1 MTPLRTMALTLA
13 GACLCAAAPAKPTAK
28 FDRAAWKAD
37 YERIKLGLAQG
48 YANLDW
54 QIERRTFNLPKADLQ
69 ISAMLDK
76 AISDVEAVV
85 IFYRLVDA
93 FHDPHL
99 QLLPG
104 PAPDSATLL
113 PRQSSVDEPL
123 KVADS
128 CGAESYSDK
137 RPGTS
142 LAYAKAPEW
151 RELSPGPFQAGLIG
165 DIGIIRIPSFDEQH
179 YLSVCNAIAK
189 PGFEGR
195 DLQLATRAE
204 LNRRLTTLIGELQAK
219 GMKKLAIDLS
229 GNGGG
234 SEWSSEAAAML
245 AAGTLKRTA
254 PRLVGPSCD
263 RSVLW
268 QRKPACSIYAKPA
281 EMEELK
287 GTGVWTGPLAV
298 LVDRRSA
305 SASEEF
311 VTWLKDN
318 GRATIAGERTYGAGC
333 GYVDGGSAIQLR
345 AAPLHIMVPN
355 CSRYTGEGINEIEGI
370 PPHVAL
376 DWMTLK
382 PEQAAAALGRLFVR

>member
-1 MTPLRTMALTLA
+1 MTLLRIAALV
-13 GACLCAAAPAKPTAK
+13 GASTVLCAAAPPPKSRS

-37 YERIKLGLAQG
+37 FERIKAGLAQG

-54 QIERRTFNLPKADLQ
+54 QIEKRTFNLVRADQQ
-69 ISAMLDK
+69 ISAMLDR
-76 AISDVEAVV
+76 ANSDVEAVV

-113 PRQSSVDEPL
+113 PRQSSTEAPI
-123 KVADS
+123 KVADT
-128 CGAESYSDK
+128 CGGYSDRK
-137 RPGTS
+137 PTTS
-142 LAYAKAPEW
+142 LPYAKAAEW
-151 RELSPGPFQAGLIG
+151 RELSPGPFQAGTIG

-179 YLSVCNAIAK
+179 YLGVCKAVATPGLEGEDLRLAI
-189 PGFEGR
+189 
-195 DLQLATRAE
+195 RAE
-204 LNRRLTTLIGELQAK
+204 LNKRLTALVAELRAK
-219 GMKKLAIDLS
+219 GIAKLALDIS

-234 SEWSSEAAAML
+234 SEWSSEVAAMF
-245 AAGTLKRTA
+245 ASGTLKRTA
-254 PRLVGPSCD
+254 PRLAGPKCD

-268 QRKPACSIYAKPA
+268 QAKPACSIYAADA
-281 EMEELK
+281 EVEELRGK
-287 GTGVWTGPLAV
+287 GLWTGPLAV

-305 SASEEF
+305 SASEEL

-333 GYVDGGSAIQLR
+333 GYVDGGSAIALK

-355 CSRYTGEGINEIEGI
+355 CSRYTRDGINEIEGI
-370 PPHVAL
+370 PPTVAI
-376 DWMTLK
+376 DWMTLT
-382 PEQAAAALGRLFVR
+382 PEESAAALERLF

>member
-1 MTPLRTMALTLA
+1 MTLTRLAALSLA
-13 GACLCAAAPAKPTAK
+13 GAMLCAASPAPKAKS
-28 FDRAAWKAD
+28 FDRALWKAD
-37 YERIKLGLAQG
+37 FQRIKAGLAQG

-54 QIERRTFNLPKADLQ
+54 QIEKRTFNLIRADSQ

-76 AISDVEAVV
+76 ANSDVEAVV

-104 PAPDSATLL
+104 PPPETASLL
-113 PRQSSVDEPL
+113 PRQNSIEPIAA
-123 KVADS
+123 ADTCS
-128 CGAESYSDK
+128 NAPYSDK
-137 RPGTS
+137 KPTTS
-142 LAYAKAPEW
+142 LPYAKAAEW
-151 RELSPGPFQAGLIG
+151 REVTPGPFQAGLLG
-165 DIGIIRIPSFDEQH
+165 NVGVIRIPSFDEQH
-179 YLSVCNAIAK
+179 YLTACRAVAK
-189 PGFEGR
+189 PGMEGR

-204 LNRRLTTLIGELQAK
+204 LNRQLIALIGQLRSQ
-219 GMKKLAIDLS
+219 GMTKLAIDIS

-234 SEWSSEAAAML
+234 SEWSSEVAAML
-245 AAGTLKRTA
+245 ATGTLKRTA

-268 QRKPACSIYAKPA
+268 KGEKACPVYAKDA
-281 EMEELK
+281 ETEELK

-305 SASEEF
+305 SASEEL

-318 GRATIAGERTYGAGC
+318 DRAVIAGERTYGAGC
-333 GYVDGGSAIQLR
+333 GYIDGGSAIALK

-355 CSRYTGEGINEIEGI
+355 CSRYTRDGINEIEGI
-370 PPHVAL
+370 PPHVAV

-382 PEQAAAALGRLFVR
+382 PQESAAALAGLFRS